1 MSEQWHL
8 AADFPPAT
16 RERWRELVA
25 AVLAKSEVEGDPE
38 AALSSRTYDDITV
51 LPLYTS
57 DSVSGL
63 PGTGAPGT
71 APFVRGATA
80 AAAMASGWDVRQ
92 RVTGSDPSAVN
103 AAILAELA
111 HGTTSVWLP
120 VGEGRLSVSSLQRAL
135 DGVYLDL
142 APIALDARGDT
153 VAAAAALTSLAGHCG
168 VDPAEL
174 HGTVGSPDFADIA
187 ALVALLREWPG
198 LCIATVDGLRW
209 SDAGAGDGDEIA
221 IATAVGVAYLR
232 ALTDAGLSV
241 DDALDRL
248 EFRFAVTADQFAS
261 IAKLRAAR
269 RIWARVAELSGA
281 TPRRGQRQ
289 HAVTAPAMFTRRD
302 PWVNMLRTT
311 IACFAAAI
319 GGADAI
325 TVLPFDAAIGQSD
338 DFARR
343 IARNTQSILH
353 DESSL
358 ARVIDAAGGSWY
370 VESLTDA
377 LANAAWQKFTAI
389 ERAGGALEAS
399 GLIDDLVATT
409 RAKRDQDVA
418 HRRAPITGVSEFAF
432 LEEAPL
438 TREPAPAED
447 EVRRWAGPYEA
458 LRDRADRAPQRPAV
472 FLAALGPVAVH
483 SARAGFAA
491 NLFAA
496 GGICAVTG
504 TGGTEEIVAAFVEA
518 KTPLAVVCSSDKV
531 YAESGAEVVQALR
544 EAGAQR
550 VLLAGKAA
558 VPGVDGAIFAGCD
571 ALAVLREAF
580 DLLEV
585 AP

>member
-1 MSEQWHL
+1 MWEL

-16 RERWRELVA
+16 RERWRELVS
-25 AVLAKSEVEGDPE
+25 AVLAKSGIDRDPE
-38 AALSSRTYDDITV
+38 DELSSTTYDGVRI
-51 LPLYTS
+51 LPLHTA
-57 DSVSGL
+57 DSASGL
-63 PGTGAPGT
+63 PPAGAPGA

-80 AAAMASGWDVRQ
+80 SGATESGWDVRQ
-92 RVTGSDPSAVN
+92 QVAGTDPAAVN

-111 HGTTSVWLP
+111 HGTTSIWLP
-120 VGEGRLSVSSLQRAL
+120 VGARGVAVDDLSRAL
-135 DGVYLDL
+135 GDVYLDL
-142 APIALDARGDT
+142 APIALDAGSET
-153 VAAAAALTSLAGHCG
+153 LAAARALLALAAERG
-168 VDPAEL
+168 VDPAEVR
-174 HGTVGSPDFADIA
+174 GTLGSPAMPDVP
-187 ALVALLREWPG
+187 ALVDLVHDRPG
-198 LCIATVDGLRW
+198 LCLATVDGLRY
-209 SDAGAGDGDEIA
+209 SDAGASDGDEIA
-221 IATAVGVAYLR
+221 IATAMGVAYLR
-232 ALTDAGLSV
+232 ALTDTGLSV
-241 DDALDRL
+241 DEAVARL

-269 RIWARVAELSGA
+269 RVWARVAELCGA
-281 TPRRGQRQ
+281 TPERGQRQ
-289 HAVTAPAMFTRRD
+289 HAVTARAMLTRRD
-302 PWVNMLRTT
+302 PWVNLLRTT

-377 LANAAWQKFTAI
+377 LANAAWEKFTAI
-389 ERAGGALEAS
+389 ERAGGALDAADVV
-399 GLIDDLVATT
+399 DDLVTAS
-409 RAKRDQDVA
+409 RAKRNDDIA

-432 LEEAPL
+432 LEEAPVV
-438 TREPAPAED
+438 REPAPVD
-447 EVRRWAGPYEA
+447 SYVRRWAEPYEE
-458 LRDRADRAPQRPAV
+458 LRDRADRAPQRPAA

-504 TGGTEEIVAAFVEA
+504 TGSTEEIVAAFRDA
-518 KTPLAVVCSSDKV
+518 RTPLAVVCSTDKV
-531 YAESGAEVVQALR
+531 YAESGAEVVRALR
-544 EAGAQR
+544 GAGAR
-550 VLLAGKAA
+550 RILLAGKAE
-558 VPGVDGAIFAGCD
+558 VEGVDGAIFAGCD
-571 ALAVLREAF
+571 ALAVLRETF